1 MQYDIYEFTNQGGRS
16 YNEDAVGHA
25 VMDGHGIFIVAD
37 GLGGHALGE
46 VASACVCDTM
56 LEGWSGTCDDRSAWL
71 ESIIEESNKKILE
84 IQKERD
90 TVLKSTV
97 VALAIDGE
105 NACWAHVGDSRLYF
119 FHKDEIAFVT
129 EDHSVAFKKYKAGE
143 ITRAQIATDDD
154 QSSLLRTLG
163 NEERHSP
170 QCEKSEDPIVP
181 GDAFLLCSD
190 GAWEHFQDEEA
201 AIDLIKSETAKEW
214 GERLLMRMMDR
225 FSGDNDNLTLLTVII
240 K

>member
-1 MQYDIYEFTNQGGRS
+1 M
-16 YNEDAVGHA
+16 
-25 VMDGHGIFIVAD
+25 
-37 GLGGHALGE
+37 
-46 VASACVCDTM
+46 
-56 LEGWSGTCDDRSAWL
+56 
-71 ESIIEESNKKILE
+71 
-84 IQKERD
+84 
-90 TVLKSTV
+90 
-97 VALAIDGE
+97 
-105 NACWAHVGDSRLYF
+105 
-119 FHKDEIAFVT
+119 
-129 EDHSVAFKKYKAGE
+129 
-143 ITRAQIATDDD
+143 AQIATDDD

-170 QCEKSEDPIVP
+170 QCERSEDPLVP

-201 AIDLIKSETAKEW
+201 AIDLIKSESAKEW